1 MKAKKKIMY
10 KDWFQK
16 YKNIIIGV
24 ILALAVGFLMFKG
37 NSYYKANKTLLETLK
52 NEKDSILKDSR
63 IRVDSLK
70 NELSNSDDRLLNL
83 ENLLSEKQRQNN
95 YLYGKLKQ
103 REKDLLVRDTS
114 FINNA
119 KRISEYTNRYYFK
132 NDSIRP

>member
-1 MKAKKKIMY
+1 MY

-119 KRISEYTNRYYFK
+119 KRISEYTNRYYSK